1 MRKRF
6 LTRIVLI
13 TLTASLTLGKGLV
26 TAQNGNSQKPNNNR
40 IVYHNGPVMTGTS
53 NVYFIWYGCWTCGYN
68 GSGEE
73 TIGLMSEFVASVGG
87 HPYLRILTAYPE
99 ASGAAPSGGVVYS
112 GAVYDTAYSHGWSI
126 NEISA
131 ADLIQQT
138 ILAGQLPLDAYGI
151 YVVVPSSDVQV
162 DGMTEGRCQFHRYT
176 NVVGAHARFVVVPN
190 AARAPTVCAP
200 QYIGAGGAFLPSP
213 NDNPSGDAMVSW
225 MAHALNETI
234 TDPSFL
240 GWYDKFGLEISD
252 KCQGTYGITYTT
264 SNGAR
269 ANLKMS
275 RDYLIQQNWVNAGK
289 GYCGMHP

>member
-1 MRKRF
+1 M
-6 LTRIVLI
+6 
-13 TLTASLTLGKGLV
+13 
-26 TAQNGNSQKPNNNR
+26 
-40 IVYHNGPVMTGTS
+40 
-53 NVYFIWYGCWTCGYN
+53 
-68 GSGEE
+68 
-73 TIGLMSEFVASVGG
+73 
-87 HPYLRILTAYPE
+87 
-99 ASGAAPSGGVVYS
+99 YS
-112 GAVYDTAYSHGWSI
+112 GDVYDTTYSHGSSL

-138 ILAGQLPLDAYGI
+138 ILTGQLPLDAYGI

-176 NVVGAHARFVVVPN
+176 RVVGADARFVVVPN

-213 NDNPSGDAMVSW
+213 NNNPSGDAMVSW

-240 GWYDKFGLEISD
+240 GWYDKFGLESSD
-252 KCQGTYGITYTT
+252 KCQGTYGTTYTT
-264 SNGAR
+264 ANGAR

-275 RDYLIQQNWVNAGK
+275 RDYLIQQNWVNSGK
-289 GYCGMHP
+289 GHCGMHP